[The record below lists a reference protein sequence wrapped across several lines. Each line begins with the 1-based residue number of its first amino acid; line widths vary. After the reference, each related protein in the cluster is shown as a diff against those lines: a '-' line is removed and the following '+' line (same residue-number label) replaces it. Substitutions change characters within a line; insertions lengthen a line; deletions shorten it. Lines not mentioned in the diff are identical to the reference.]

1 MKDFVDI
8 VIETDPADLAD
19 RIGKAL
25 GRETEIEAARIR
37 AALSEASVTLDARLR
52 SRAIGAVAGRTRID
66 A

>member
-37 AALSEASVTLDARLR
+37 AALSKASVTLDARLR

>member
-37 AALSEASVTLDARLR
+37 AALSKASLTLDARLR